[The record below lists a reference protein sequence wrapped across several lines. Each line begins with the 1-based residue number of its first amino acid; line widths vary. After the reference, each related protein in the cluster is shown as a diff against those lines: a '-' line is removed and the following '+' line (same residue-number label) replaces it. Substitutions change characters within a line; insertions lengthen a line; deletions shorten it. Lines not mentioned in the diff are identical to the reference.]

1 MFPGATYQTLMGLR
15 HLHSHKLVHRDL
27 SMQNILLHIPSNC
40 AKIAGVG
47 LAVCA
52 SNFVLDRPISTLWHR
67 ALEVFLG
74 VQALDF
80 EQTAFDM
87 RPFASIMSALFL
99 ARICSGSAWRGP
111 QDRASIS
118 WFCRNRLRSLAPL
131 CPLGLTSRS
140 CRGGHSTSLSSSCK
154 CQAYP
159 RTFLPD

>member
-1 MFPGATYQTLMGLR
+1 MGLR

-27 SMQNILLHIPSNC
+27 SLQNILLHAPSNC
-40 AKIAGVG
+40 AQIADLGLVG
-47 LAVCA
+47 CA
-52 SNFVLDRPISTLWHR
+52 SNVVLDRPISTLWHR

-118 WFCRNRLRSLAPL
+118 WFCRNRLMFLAPL
-131 CPLGLTSRS
+131 CPLGLTSPS
-140 CRGGHSTSLSSSCK
+140 CRGGRSAFLSSSWK
-154 CQAYP
+154 CQASP